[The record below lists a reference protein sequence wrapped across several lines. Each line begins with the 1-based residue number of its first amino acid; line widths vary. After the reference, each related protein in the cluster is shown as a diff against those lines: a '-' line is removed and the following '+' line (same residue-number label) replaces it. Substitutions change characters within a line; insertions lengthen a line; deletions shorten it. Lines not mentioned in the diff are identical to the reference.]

1 MNNEPTEEPTGNPDA
16 ADVIAPNPEQAREL
30 MKCVRGEEAPRYCG
44 AKRRGGGT
52 CKLPP
57 LTGKTRCRLHGGAT
71 PSGPQA
77 SRFKHGL
84 YSKAVPKNLKQSFNN
99 LISDPALLE
108 GRAEV
113 ALMQLRLTQLSGR
126 VQSNESGRAW
136 AQLKA
141 LFTRFKQAN
150 EEENQ
155 EGMLAALNEMSVL
168 VDGEVNDEAAWE
180 ELSEFVEKATKI
192 AEREWK
198 RVLANRQ
205 VISIEQVHA
214 IAAAL
219 IAAVNA
225 HVKDTQTR
233 IAIAEHF
240 GRLNV
245 VNVQPL
251 ESSSEHTDTSEP
263 LG

>member
-1 MNNEPTEEPTGNPDA
+1 MNTDETENA
-16 ADVIAPNPEQAREL
+16 ADHPAETEATAPNTDQAREL

-44 AKRRGGGT
+44 AKTRGGGK
-52 CKLPP
+52 CKKAP
-57 LTGKTRCRLHGGAT
+57 LEGRTRCKLHGGA
-71 PSGPQA
+71 SLRGPE
-77 SRFKHGL
+77 SKTFKHGL
-84 YSKAVPKNLKQSFNN
+84 YSKAVPKNLKTNFTN
-99 LISDPALLE
+99 LLSDPNLLE

-141 LFTRFKQAN
+141 LFTRFKAAN

-155 EGMLAALNEMSVL
+155 EGMLAALNEMSLL

-180 ELSEFVEKATKI
+180 ELSEFVEKATRI

-225 HVKDTQTR
+225 NVKDTQTR
-233 IAIAEHF
+233 LAIAEHF
-240 GRLNV
+240 RRLNV

-251 ESSSEHTDTSEP
+251 ERSGPDADVGEP
-263 LG
+263 IG

>member
-1 MNNEPTEEPTGNPDA
+1 MSDAKSNSEPDTDLITPTQA
-16 ADVIAPNPEQAREL
+16 AEL
-30 MKCVRGEEAPRYCG
+30 MQCAKPSYGPRVCG
-44 AKRRGGGT
+44 AKLRGKESM
-52 CKLPP
+52 CKLAP
-57 LTGKTRCRLHGGAT
+57 LVGKTRCRLHGGKSLIGAESKT
-71 PSGPQA
+71 
-77 SRFKHGL
+77 FKHGM
-84 YSKAVPKNLKQSFNN
+84 YSKAIPANLKKTFDN
-99 LISDPALLE
+99 LMSDPQLLE

-113 ALMQLRLTQLSGR
+113 SLMQLRLSQLSGR
-126 VQSNESGRAW
+126 VQCNESGKAW
-136 AQLKA
+136 HQLRA

-155 EGMLAALNEMSVL
+155 EGMLAALNEMSLL

-180 ELSEFVEKATKI
+180 ELTEFIEKATRI

-198 RVLANRQ
+198 RVLSNRQ

-219 IAAVNA
+219 IGAVNT

-233 IAIAEHF
+233 LAIAEHF

-245 VNVQPL
+245 VSVQPL
-251 ESSSEHTDTSEP
+251 EPSGNDTDTSEP
-263 LG
+263 VG